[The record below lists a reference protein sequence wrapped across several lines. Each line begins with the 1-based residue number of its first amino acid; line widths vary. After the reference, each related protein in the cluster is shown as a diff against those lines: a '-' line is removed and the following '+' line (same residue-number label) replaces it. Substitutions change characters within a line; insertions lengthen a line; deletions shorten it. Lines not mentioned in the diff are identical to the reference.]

1 MNQLAQCAVIASVSY
16 GLRIGRRGAATHLAL
31 GQIRRR
37 VDQERRGQTFTAN
50 ATQLPTQGRDRRKAI
65 LTNRQPGNIG
75 QRQKT
80 DTAIGGEKNGKE
92 ALRDRAPSRAK
103 RQKRARDRAGLGRDT
118 VGASLAFA
126 TAEDEPPK
134 FSLLSG
140 PAERL
145 V

>member
-1 MNQLAQCAVIASVSY
+1 
-16 GLRIGRRGAATHLAL
+16 
-31 GQIRRR
+31 
-37 VDQERRGQTFTAN
+37 
-50 ATQLPTQGRDRRKAI
+50 
-65 LTNRQPGNIG
+65 
-75 QRQKT
+75 
-80 DTAIGGEKNGKE
+80 
-92 ALRDRAPSRAK
+92 LRDRAPSRAK

-140 PAERL
+140 RAERL